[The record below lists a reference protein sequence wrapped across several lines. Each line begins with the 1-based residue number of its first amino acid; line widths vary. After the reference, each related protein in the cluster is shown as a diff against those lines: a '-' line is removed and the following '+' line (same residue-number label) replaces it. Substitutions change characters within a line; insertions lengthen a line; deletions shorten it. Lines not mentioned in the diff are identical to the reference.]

1 MQRLSTSDVTHT
13 WQTVLHG
20 MGMLF
25 MFALLA
31 VDQTPLLVHIYDWL
45 QVAKRALLSLS

>member
-1 MQRLSTSDVTHT
+1 MSRSSTSNVTPT
-13 WQTVLHG
+13 RQTVLHG

-25 MFALLA
+25 MFAVLA

-45 QVAKRALLSLS
+45 QVLKQALLTLS